1 MVSKSEEKIHA
12 AYVFA
17 GFSLLIMVAYL
28 DNARGPLLPVI
39 SKKLSIPYTYAGL
52 FLTVGNLTAI
62 ASTMLMVKAM
72 KRYSEK
78 VITLW
83 ICGFSGLIALFAPFV
98 SELTGLICLGAVIGV
113 SIATGGAMC
122 NVLTI
127 KGSPPKVRGQMLSGQ
142 QVMYGLGSFA
152 APFSLTAAT
161 HISWPWWSILST
173 ASILLLALGIIY
185 YLSLPNEKKSPE
197 DVHKAAAFKLKKI
210 HVVAL
215 TSFGLYV
222 AGEVMTSMW
231 MATFLVDDIG
241 LSSREA
247 APYVSGFFMTMA
259 ATRLAGF
266 FFIRE
271 RMEKTILFVCLIVGI
286 LALVTSLLGFYYLL
300 PIVGLV
306 GPFFPLFMAEL
317 SRSFPKAW
325 QSMTVLVSVSMQIS
339 LSVMNLSV
347 GILTDALG
355 IHKAFAVAPSLLL
368 VSLGCLFW
376 YERLKKTHL
385 EDS

>member
-1 MVSKSEEKIHA
+1 MVRESEEKIHP

-17 GFSLLIMVAYL
+17 GFSLLILVAYL

-39 SKKLSIPYTYAGL
+39 SKKLAIPYTYAGL

-62 ASTMLMVKAM
+62 ASTMLMVNAM

-78 VITLW
+78 LITVW
-83 ICGFSGLIALFAPFV
+83 ICGFSGLIALLAPFITD
-98 SELTGLICLGAVIGV
+98 LAGLICLGAIIGV

-127 KGSPPKVRGQMLSGQ
+127 KGSPAKVRGQMLSGQ

-152 APFSLTAAT
+152 APFSLAAAS
-161 HISWPWWSILST
+161 HISWPWWSVLSS
-173 ASILLLALGIIY
+173 ASLMLLVLGVIY
-185 YLSLPNEKKSPE
+185 YLSLPNERKSHA
-197 DVHKAAAFKLKKI
+197 DINKADGFRLKKI

-241 LSSREA
+241 LSSNEA
-247 APYVSGFFMTMA
+247 APYVSGFFITMA

-271 RMEKTILFVCLIVGI
+271 RVEKAILFICLIVGI
-286 LALVTSLLGFYYLL
+286 VALIVSLLGFYYLL
-300 PIVGLV
+300 PTVGLV

-347 GILTDALG
+347 GVLTDVLG
-355 IHKAFAVAPSLLL
+355 IHKAFALAPSLLL
-368 VSLGCLFW
+368 ISLACLYW
-376 YERLKKTHL
+376 YERLKKTDL
-385 EDS
+385 EAG